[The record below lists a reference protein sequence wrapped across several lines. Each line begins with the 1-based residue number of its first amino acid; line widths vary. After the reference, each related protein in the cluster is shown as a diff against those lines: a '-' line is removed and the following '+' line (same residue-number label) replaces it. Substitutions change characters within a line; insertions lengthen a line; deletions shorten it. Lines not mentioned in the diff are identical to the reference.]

1 MNSLKVVIGGICACL
16 ISSAQVPDGS
26 PASGGSS
33 GSGGPSHGRVPGA
46 AVCDC
51 HSNARRRQFRC
62 AR

>member
-1 MNSLKVVIGGICACL
+1 MNSLKVVIAGICACL
-16 ISSAQVPDGS
+16 TASAQVPDGS
-26 PASGGSS
+26 PAGSGSS

-46 AVCDC
+46 AVRDR